1 MAEIIKKLCE
11 MKQVNLT
18 DGRVSIDYV
27 HVYVAIS
34 PKKSVSDF
42 MLYLKG
48 ESALMIFDRYLEYRN
63 KWVERNFCSR
73 G

>member
-1 MAEIIKKLCE
+1 

-27 HVYVAIS
+27 HVYVTIS
-34 PKKSVSDF
+34 PQKNVSDF

-48 ESALMIFDRYLEYRN
+48 ESALMIFDRYSKYRN